1 MPKAFWRTN
10 AVLRQIKS
18 EENTIRI
25 PNNFWFEEILWNVF
39 VQSVGQGLPAAQP
52 TPWGPLAALNS
63 DVKSCY
69 QGGYSHKGGM
79 IKLHPLSLC
88 RWDPCNCQYHRDTI
102 LDQVWV
108 VMLKMDRLCK
118 HPNQEHLQKC
128 GLGMVSNLHYCCCS
142 HSERFPRNTVCK
154 CLGQNCHFE
163 MFLLDMEGIPI
174 DLWLLAVF
182 LDLVHILHTEKIP
195 MVQWAWI
202 GRYPPCR
209 VDVFAVPAK
218 HCRHGPTWYNV
229 RTNINIPQPVLTVP
243 SPIFKTQK
251 QESCATMVH
260 HELYN
265 LFFYTSNINTAF
277 PTLLWPNN
285 QHQSAI
291 RCLDP
296 PRKETWKHGRI
307 SDRMCESDILLARG
321 TLSRQH
327 ATSGIGSSW
336 TSQAYTPV
344 RTGKAK
350 VIYHQPELV
359 NTMQLHFFMQFCF
372 QQKSELFFF
381 WKDQYET
388 YCSTK

>member
-10 AVLRQIKS
+10 AVLRRPKTPS
-18 EENTIRI
+18 ES
-25 PNNFWFEEILWNVF
+25 PNNFWFEEIPLKCVCSIRWTRPTSPTN
-39 VQSVGQGLPAAQP
+39 QP
-52 TPWGPLAALNS
+52 LGGPLAALNS

-69 QGGYSHKGGM
+69 QGGYFHKGGM

-142 HSERFPRNTVCK
+142 HSERFPRDTVCK

-174 DLWLLAVF
+174 DLCLLAVF

-243 SPIFKTQK
+243 SPIFQTQK

-260 HELYN
+260 HEL
-265 LFFYTSNINTAF
+265 LSFFLHLKYQHGVSNPPLTK
-277 PTLLWPNN
+277 
-285 QHQSAI
+285 QSAI

-372 QQKSELFFF
+372 QQKSKLFFF
-381 WKDQYET
+381 
-388 YCSTK
+388 